1 MIKRYFENYF
11 SRVKATKQVSKDG
24 GINWLIPLLNS
35 LLITVVVSFYLAQ
48 AVWFMLDIWQSA
60 QTYEPWYMEY
70 LWQFSSFSAT
80 IFMTI
85 IVFTIQDKIIM
96 FFIKLNS
103 FMNNQIFKGI
113 SKIDMFGNVCKVK
126 INDIDNEL
134 ETFSKHVT
142 NNSMFE
148 LFTSIKA
155 SKEKVLDLYD
165 RQTINHVAQMI
176 ARIAMKYAL
185 GRDGHRSMKMTKDD
199 LIQYIKDETADSP
212 MNRFNN
218 DFLKLQM
225 NILSVWGLYTKIN
238 LLGEFD
244 EKSETI
250 FPEFTLDNVDT
261 FKHSNYDNNI
271 LSGFSSI
278 IKKNEEF
285 EAKRVYNE
293 LL

>member
-103 FMNNQIFKGI
+103 FTNNQIFKGI
-113 SKIDMFGNVCKVK
+113 SKVDMLLWRKYGKENM
-126 INDIDNEL
+126 I
-134 ETFSKHVT
+134 T
-142 NNSMFE
+142 NA
-148 LFTSIKA
+148 IW
-155 SKEKVLDLYD
+155 
-165 RQTINHVAQMI
+165 
-176 ARIAMKYAL
+176 
-185 GRDGHRSMKMTKDD
+185 
-199 LIQYIKDETADSP
+199 
-212 MNRFNN
+212 
-218 DFLKLQM
+218 KLQM
-225 NILSVWGLYTKIN
+225 KYMNRSNKEKQIITYAFIACLGL
-238 LLGEFD
+238 LL
-244 EKSETI
+244 
-250 FPEFTLDNVDT
+250 L
-261 FKHSNYDNNI
+261 Y
-271 LSGFSSI
+271 
-278 IKKNEEF
+278 
-285 EAKRVYNE
+285 
-293 LL
+293 